1 MNRENRKYN
10 GKEDQ
15 IIMVNNNKL
24 VSYEIIKK

>member
-15 IIMVNNNKL
+15 IRMVNNNKL